1 MAMSSIAETMTGSD
15 IAIIGMSARF
25 PGARDS
31 EVFWGNLCA
40 GVHSIAF
47 LSDAECRAA
56 GVDLALLQHP
66 NYVKARGVL
75 EDTELFDAAFFGF
88 TPREAEI
95 RDPQHRFFLE
105 CTWEAL
111 EQAGYDADTYPGAI
125 GVYAG
130 VSPDTYLLHNLLSN
144 PSLVELVGPL
154 HLNISSDKDF
164 LTTLVSYKLHLRGP
178 SITVQTACS
187 TSLVA
192 ACLACQS
199 LLSYQCDMALAGG
212 VSIKFP
218 HRIGYLYQAGGVL
231 SPDGYCRA
239 FDASAQG
246 SVDSNGVGV
255 VVLKRLADALA
266 DGDHVYAVI
275 KGAAVNNDGALKVS
289 YTAPSVDGQAEV
301 IAMAGRAGISS
312 CTAHSDETRTTGR
325 VRVSSCTQ
333 SAPTDMGSGSCRS
346 RCSRTR

>member
-1 MAMSSIAETMTGSD
+1 MTGSD

-31 EVFWGNLCA
+31 EVFWSNLCA
-40 GVHSIAF
+40 GMHAITF
-47 LSDAECRAA
+47 LSEAECRAA
-56 GVDLALLQHP
+56 GVDPALVEHP

-95 RDPQHRFFLE
+95 RDPQHRLFLE
-105 CTWEAL
+105 CAWEAL
-111 EQAGYDADTYPGAI
+111 EQAGYDADTYSGAI

-130 VSPDTYLLHNLLSN
+130 ASPNTYLLHNLLSN

-266 DGDHVYAVI
+266 E
-275 KGAAVNNDGALKVS
+275 ALW
-289 YTAPSVDGQAEV
+289 
-301 IAMAGRAGISS
+301 
-312 CTAHSDETRTTGR
+312 
-325 VRVSSCTQ
+325 
-333 SAPTDMGSGSCRS
+333 
-346 RCSRTR
+346 